1 MLRRI
6 IDFSLDNRWIVLSVT
21 AAVIAFGLYT
31 MWNIPIE
38 AFPDLT
44 NTQVDVTV
52 KAPGMSPTEIE
63 QLVTFPLETVLMGI
77 PHMRTV
83 RSISK
88 LDLSMIT
95 VVFDDSIDIF
105 LARQLVNE
113 RIGEAQG
120 RIPAGLQPV
129 MGPLASVFGEAFQ
142 FTLQSST
149 RALMDLK
156 TLLDWRLRFDLRAV
170 QGVSEINSWGG
181 ETKEYVIEVE
191 PAALRRYNLTLH
203 DVLTR
208 VTENNENFG
217 GGFIEHAEQQYT
229 ILGLGRASS
238 EQDLANI
245 VVLSQNGVPV
255 LLGDLAKV
263 TVAPMP
269 RQGAVMHDAKGEAVA
284 GMVILL
290 KGADARRVIQ
300 SVKATIGSLRLPPG
314 VTLVPFYDQ
323 SQVIDGTLHTVK
335 HNLLE
340 AGILVI
346 AVLLLFLGDLRAA
359 LIVALVIPLS
369 MLVGFIGM
377 SLFGVSANLMSLGAI
392 DFGMIVDGS
401 VVMVEYFV
409 RRLAAPGLGD
419 SRQRIREAAYE
430 VARPILFAVI
440 IIIAVY
446 IPIFTLQGMESRMF
460 RPMAITVCSA
470 LVGSLLFALTL
481 VPVLSSLILKVP
493 SSAETRGG
501 ESESAWFIG
510 LRDRYRRSLDWVIAH
525 RVRVIVA
532 AGVLLVV
539 ALGSVHFIGTEFMP
553 RLDEGSILVTSRRL
567 PGISLTESISIG
579 KQIER
584 VIMSFPEIR
593 GVVTKLGRPDLATEA
608 MGIYESD
615 SYLTLNPQNTWKC
628 CHSKDELIGR
638 LSVALSA
645 IPGVAYEFTQ
655 PMEMRMDE
663 ALTGIRGDVA
673 IKIFGDDINTLHNL
687 AGQVLSAI
695 STVPGAFNPQ
705 MEQTSGVPQV
715 QIEINRHE
723 LARYGLNV
731 SDVRE
736 TIETLVGGT
745 QVSEMI
751 IGQQRFAIAMR
762 LPESRRNDLDMLGN
776 LLLHAPRGELVRLNQ
791 VADLNVVNSPEMI
804 TRENARRRI
813 VVQTDVRGIDLG
825 SFVAA
830 ARARVAAAVNLP
842 FGYSIVWGGQFE
854 NAQRA
859 DRRLEVVLPVSIFL
873 IFALLFATF
882 VNLGQTLLIL
892 LIVPFALV
900 GGIAALWLR
909 GINLNLSASIG
920 FIALF
925 GVAVLN
931 GVVMVS
937 HINFLRKQGLAIDRA
952 VRIGASDRLRPVM
965 MTALVASLGF
975 IPMAI
980 ATSIGAEVQRPLA
993 TVVIGGLITATI
1005 LTLYL
1010 LPLFYPWFSPPDS
1023 TVGQQPQR
1031 KQISNI

>member
-1 MLRRI
+1 LLRRI
-6 IDFSLDNRWIVLSVT
+6 IDFSLDNQWVVLSVT
-21 AAVIAFGLYT
+21 VAVIAFGLYT

-52 KAPGMSPTEIE
+52 EASGMSPTEVE
-63 QLVTFPLETVLMGI
+63 QLVTFPLETALMGI
-77 PHMRTV
+77 PHMQTV

-88 LDLSMIT
+88 LGLSMLT
-95 VVFDDSIDIF
+95 VVFDDTIDIF

-120 RIPAGLQPV
+120 RIPAGLQPA

-149 RALMDLK
+149 RTLMDLK

-170 QGVSEINSWGG
+170 QGVSEVNSWGG
-181 ETKEYVIEVE
+181 ETKQYVIEVD
-191 PAALRRYNLTLH
+191 PNALLRYNLTLH
-203 DVLTR
+203 DVFTR

-238 EQDLANI
+238 ERDLANI
-245 VVLSQNGVPV
+245 VVLSQSGVPV
-255 LLGDLAKV
+255 LLGDLAKIRV
-263 TVAPMP
+263 DPMP

-300 SVKATIGSLRLPPG
+300 SVKGKIASLRLPPG
-314 VTLVPFYDQ
+314 VSLAPFYDQ

-335 HNLLE
+335 HNLIE

-359 LIVALVIPLS
+359 FIVALVIPLS

-409 RRLAAPGLGD
+409 RRLAEPGLGD

-446 IPIFTLQGMESRMF
+446 IPILTLQGMESRMF

-481 VPVLSSLILKVP
+481 VPALSSLILKVP
-493 SSAETRGG
+493 PNAETGG
-501 ESESAWFIG
+501 GKSESAWFIG
-510 LRDRYRRSLDWVIAH
+510 LQDRYRRSLDWVIGH
-525 RVRVIVA
+525 RVKVIAA
-532 AGVLLVV
+532 AGVLLAV
-539 ALGSVHFIGTEFMP
+539 ALGSLHFIGTEFMP
-553 RLDEGSILVTSRRL
+553 RLDEGSIVVTSRRL
-567 PGISLTESISIG
+567 PGISLTESMSLG

-584 VIMSFPEIR
+584 VIMSFPEIK

-615 SYLTLNPQNTWKC
+615 SYLTLSPQSTWKC
-628 CHSKDELIGR
+628 CRSKEELIGR
-638 LSVALSA
+638 LSVALSR

-673 IKIFGDDINTLHNL
+673 IKIFGDDINSLQDL
-687 AGQVLSAI
+687 ARQVLSVI

-705 MEQTSGVPQV
+705 MEQTSGVPEV
-715 QIEINRHE
+715 QIEINRDE

-736 TIETLVGGT
+736 MIETLVGGT

-751 IGQQRFAIAMR
+751 IGQQRFAIALR
-762 LPESRRNDLDMLGN
+762 LPEAQRNDLDKLGN
-776 LLLHAPRGELVRLNQ
+776 LLLHAAGGELVRLNQ
-791 VADLNVVNSPEMI
+791 IADLNVVNGPEMI
-804 TRENARRRI
+804 TREDARRRI
-813 VVQTDVRGIDLG
+813 VVQTDVRGTDLG

-830 ARARVAAAVNLP
+830 AQARVSTAVNLP
-842 FGYSIVWGGQFE
+842 FGYSMVWGGQFE
-854 NAQRA
+854 NQQRA
-859 DRRLEVVLPVSIFL
+859 DRRLALVLPVSLAL
-873 IFALLFATF
+873 IFALLFASF
-882 VNLGQTLLIL
+882 ENLGQTFLIL

-900 GGIAALWLR
+900 GGIGALWLR

-937 HINFLRKQGLAIDRA
+937 HINLLRSQGLAMDRA
-952 VRIGASDRLRPVM
+952 VRVGASDRLRPVM

-975 IPMAI
+975 IPMAM
-980 ATSIGAEVQRPLA
+980 ATSTGAEVQRPLA
-993 TVVIGGLITATI
+993 TVVIGGLITATV

-1023 TVGQQPQR
+1023 AAGQQR
-1031 KQISNI
+1031 HESRG

>member
-1 MLRRI
+1 MLRRVV
-6 IDFSLDNRWIVLSVT
+6 DFSLDNRWIVLSLAV
-21 AAVIAFGLYT
+21 AVIAFGLYT

-52 KAPGMSPTEIE
+52 EAPGMSPTEVE
-63 QLVTFPLETVLMGI
+63 QLVTFPLETALMGI
-77 PHMRTV
+77 PHMQTV

-88 LDLSMIT
+88 LGLSMIT
-95 VVFDDSIDIF
+95 VVFDDYIDIF

-149 RALMDLK
+149 RTLMELK

-170 QGVSEINSWGG
+170 QGVSEVNSWGG
-181 ETKEYVIEVE
+181 ETKQYIIEID
-191 PAALRRYNLTLH
+191 PNALLRYNLTLH
-203 DVLTR
+203 DVFTR

-238 EQDLANI
+238 EHDLANI

-255 LLGDLAKV
+255 LLGDLAKIK
-263 TVAPMP
+263 VAPMP

-300 SVKATIGSLRLPPG
+300 SVKAKIGSLRLPPG
-314 VTLVPFYDQ
+314 VTLTSFYDQ
-323 SQVIDGTLHTVK
+323 SQVIDGTLHTVE
-335 HNLLE
+335 HNLIE

-359 LIVALVIPLS
+359 FIVALVIPLS

-409 RRLAAPGLGD
+409 RRLADPGQGD
-419 SRQRIREAAYE
+419 SKKRIREAAYE

-481 VPVLSSLILKVP
+481 VPALSSLILKVR
-493 SSAETRGG
+493 SSTENRGG

-510 LRDRYRRSLDWVIAH
+510 LRVRYRHSLDWVIAH
-525 RVRVIVA
+525 RVTVIAA
-532 AGVLLVV
+532 AGVLLAV
-539 ALGSVHFIGTEFMP
+539 ALGSLHYIGTEFMP
-553 RLDEGSILVTSRRL
+553 RLDEGSIVVTSRRL
-567 PGISLTESISIG
+567 PGISLTESISLG

-615 SYLTLNPQNTWKC
+615 SYLTLNPQGTWKC
-628 CHSKDELIGR
+628 CQSKEELIGK
-638 LSVALSA
+638 LSTALSA

-673 IKIFGDDINTLHNL
+673 IKIFGDDINTLQDL
-687 AGQVLSAI
+687 ARQVLSVI

-705 MEQTSGVPQV
+705 MEQTSGVPEL
-715 QIEINRHE
+715 QIEINRDE
-723 LARYGLNV
+723 MARYGLNV
-731 SDVRE
+731 SDVQE
-736 TIETLVGGT
+736 MIETLVGGT

-751 IGQQRFAIAMR
+751 IGQQRFAIALR
-762 LPESRRNDLDMLGN
+762 LPETQRNDLDKLGN
-776 LLLHAPRGELVRLNQ
+776 LLLHASGGELVRLNQ
-791 VADLNVVNSPEMI
+791 IADLNVVSSPEMI
-804 TRENARRRI
+804 TREDARRRI
-813 VVQTDVRGIDLG
+813 VVQTDVRGTDLG

-830 ARARVAAAVNLP
+830 AQAKVAAAVNLP
-842 FGYSIVWGGQFE
+842 FGYSMVWGGQFE
-854 NAQRA
+854 NQQRA
-859 DRRLEVVLPVSIFL
+859 DRRLALVLPVSIAL
-873 IFALLFATF
+873 IFGLLFASF
-882 VNLGQTLLIL
+882 ENLGQTFLIL

-900 GGIAALWLR
+900 GGIGALWLR

-937 HINFLRKQGLAIDRA
+937 HINLLRSQGLAVDRA

-975 IPMAI
+975 IPMAM
-980 ATSIGAEVQRPLA
+980 ATSTGAEVQRPLA

-1010 LPLFYPWFSPPDS
+1010 LPLFYPWFSPPDPPELR
-1023 TVGQQPQR
+1023 QQSQMA
-1031 KQISNI
+1031 NV

>member
-6 IDFSLDNRWIVLSVT
+6 VDFSLDNRWIVLSVT
-21 AAVIAFGLYT
+21 VAVIAFGLYT

-52 KAPGMSPTEIE
+52 EAPGMSPTEVE
-63 QLVTFPLETVLMGI
+63 QLVTFPLETALMGL
-77 PHMRTV
+77 PHMQTV
-83 RSISK
+83 RSVSK
-88 LDLSMIT
+88 LGLSMIT
-95 VVFDDSIDIF
+95 VVFDDNIDIF

-120 RIPAGLQPV
+120 RIPPGFQPV

-149 RALMDLK
+149 RTLMDLK

-170 QGVSEINSWGG
+170 QGVSEVNSWGG
-181 ETKEYVIEVE
+181 ETRQYVIEVD
-191 PAALRRYNLTLH
+191 PDALLRYNLTLH
-203 DVLTR
+203 DVFTR

-238 EQDLANI
+238 EHDLANI
-245 VVLSQNGVPV
+245 VLLSQNGVPV
-255 LLGDLAKV
+255 LLGNLAKIR
-263 TVAPMP
+263 VAPMP

-300 SVKATIGSLRLPPG
+300 SVKGKIASFRLPPG
-314 VTLVPFYDQ
+314 VSLAPFYDQ

-335 HNLLE
+335 HNLIE
-340 AGILVI
+340 AGVLVM
-346 AVLLLFLGDLRAA
+346 AVLLLFLGDFRAA

-409 RRLAAPGLGD
+409 RRLAEPGLGD
-419 SRQRIREAAYE
+419 NRQRIREAAYE

-446 IPIFTLQGMESRMF
+446 IPILTLQGMESRMF

-481 VPVLSSLILKVP
+481 VPALSSLILKVSP
-493 SSAETRGG
+493 KAESGGG
-501 ESESAWFIG
+501 ESESTWFIG
-510 LRDRYRRSLDWVIAH
+510 LRDRYSRSLDWVIGH
-525 RVRVIVA
+525 RGKVITA
-532 AGVLLVV
+532 AGVVLAV
-539 ALGSVHFIGTEFMP
+539 ALGSLHFIGTEFMP
-553 RLDEGSILVTSRRL
+553 RLDEGSIVVTSRRL
-567 PGISLTESISIG
+567 PGISLTESISLG
-579 KQIER
+579 RQIEH
-584 VIMSFPEIR
+584 VIMSFPEIK

-615 SYLTLNPQNTWKC
+615 SYLTLNPQSTWKC

-638 LSVALSA
+638 LSAALSG

-673 IKIFGDDINTLHNL
+673 IKIFGDDINSLQDL
-687 AGQVLSAI
+687 ARQVLSVV

-705 MEQTSGVPQV
+705 MEQTSGVPEV
-715 QIEINRHE
+715 QIEINRDE

-736 TIETLVGGT
+736 MIETLVGGT

-751 IGQQRFAIAMR
+751 IGEQRFAIAMR
-762 LPESRRNDLDMLGN
+762 LPETERNDLDKLGN
-776 LLLHAPRGELVRLNQ
+776 LLLHAAGGELVRLNQ
-791 VADLNVVNSPEMI
+791 IADLNVVNSPEMI
-804 TRENARRRI
+804 TREDARRRI
-813 VVQTDVRGIDLG
+813 VVQTDVRGTDLG

-830 ARARVAAAVNLP
+830 AQARVTAAVNLP
-842 FGYSIVWGGQFE
+842 FGYSMVWGGQFE
-854 NAQRA
+854 NQQRA
-859 DRRLEVVLPVSIFL
+859 DRRLALVLPVSLAL
-873 IFALLFATF
+873 IFALLFASF
-882 VNLGQTLLIL
+882 ENLGQTFLIL

-900 GGIAALWLR
+900 GGIGALWLR

-937 HINFLRKQGLAIDRA
+937 HINLLRSQGLAIDQA
-952 VRIGASDRLRPVM
+952 VRAGASDRLRPVM

-975 IPMAI
+975 IPMAT
-980 ATSIGAEVQRPLA
+980 ATSTGAEVQRPLA
-993 TVVIGGLITATI
+993 TVVIGGLITATV

-1023 TVGQQPQR
+1023 PAGQLRHQP
-1031 KQISNI
+1031 IANS

>member
-6 IDFSLDNRWIVLSVT
+6 VDFSLDNRWIVHSVT
-21 AAVIAFGLYT
+21 AALIAFGLYT

-52 KAPGMSPTEIE
+52 EAPGMSPTEVE
-63 QLVTFPLETVLMGI
+63 QLVTFPLETAVMGL
-77 PHMRTV
+77 PHMQTV

-88 LDLSMIT
+88 LGLSMIT

-129 MGPLASVFGEAFQ
+129 MGPLSSVFGEAFQ
-142 FTLQSST
+142 FILRSSS
-149 RALMDLK
+149 ASLMDLK
-156 TLLDWRLRFDLRAV
+156 TMLDWRLRFDLRAV
-170 QGVSEINSWGG
+170 QGVSEVNSWGG
-181 ETKEYVIEVE
+181 ETKQYVIEVD

-203 DVLTR
+203 DVLSR
-208 VTENNENFG
+208 VTENNANFG
-217 GGFIEHAEQQYT
+217 GGFVEHAEQQYT

-238 EQDLANI
+238 EHDLANI
-245 VVLSQNGVPV
+245 VVLAQSGVPV
-255 LLGDLAKV
+255 LLGDVARV
-263 TVAPMP
+263 AVAPMP

-290 KGADARRVIQ
+290 KGSDARRVIE
-300 SVKATIGSLRLPPG
+300 SVKTRIASLRLAPG
-314 VTLVPFYDQ
+314 VTLAPFYDQ

-335 HNLLE
+335 HNLIE

-359 LIVALVIPLS
+359 FIVALVIPLS

-377 SLFGVSANLMSLGAI
+377 SIFGVSANLMSLGAI

-409 RRLAAPGLGD
+409 RRLAEPGQGD
-419 SRQRIREAAYE
+419 SRQRVREAAYE

-470 LVGSLLFALTL
+470 LVGSLLFALLL
-481 VPVLSSLILKVP
+481 VPALASLILKVP
-493 SSAETRGG
+493 TNLEKRG
-501 ESESAWFIG
+501 EPESAWFIR
-510 LRDRYRRSLDWVIAH
+510 LRNRYGRSLDWVIAH
-525 RVRVIVA
+525 RVRVIAA

-539 ALGSVHFIGTEFMP
+539 ALGSLHFIGTEFMP
-553 RLDEGSILVTSRRL
+553 RLDEGSIVVTSRRL
-567 PGISLTESISIG
+567 PGISLTESISLG

-584 VIMSFPEIR
+584 VVMSFPEIK

-615 SYLTLNPQNTWKC
+615 SYLMLNPQSTWKC
-628 CHSKDELIGR
+628 CSSKDQLIGK
-638 LSVALSA
+638 LSAALSA

-673 IKIFGDDINTLHNL
+673 IKIFGDDINTLHDF
-687 AGQVLSAI
+687 ARQVLSVI

-705 MEQTSGVPQV
+705 MEQTSGVPQL
-715 QIEINRHE
+715 QIQINRDE

-736 TIETLVGGT
+736 MIETLVGGT
-745 QVSEMI
+745 QVSELI
-751 IGQQRFAIAMR
+751 LGQQRFAIALR
-762 LPESRRNDLDMLGN
+762 LPDARRNDLDRLGN
-776 LLLHAPRGELVRLNQ
+776 LVLPAPRGELVRLNQ
-791 VADLNVVNSPEMI
+791 IAELNVVDSPEMV
-804 TRENARRRI
+804 TREDARRRI
-813 VVQTDVRGIDLG
+813 VVQTDVRGTDLG

-830 ARARVAAAVNLP
+830 AQAKVEAAVNLP
-842 FGYSIVWGGQFE
+842 VGYSIAWGGQFE
-854 NAQRA
+854 NQQRA
-859 DRRLEVVLPVSIFL
+859 DRRLAFVLPVSILL

-882 VNLGQTLLIL
+882 ENLGQTFLIL

-900 GGIAALWLR
+900 GGIGALWLR

-937 HINFLRKQGLAIDRA
+937 HINLLRRNGLAIDRA
-952 VRIGASDRLRPVM
+952 VREGAADRLRPVM

-975 IPMAI
+975 IPMAM
-980 ATSIGAEVQRPLA
+980 ATSTGAEVQRPLA

-1010 LPLFYPWFSPPDS
+1010 LPLFYPWFSPPDPTAS
-1023 TVGQQPQR
+1023 PSSA
-1031 KQISNI
+1031 KQMSNV

>member
-6 IDFSLDNRWIVLSVT
+6 VDFSLDNRWIVLSVT
-21 AAVIAFGLYT
+21 AALIAFGLYT

-52 KAPGMSPTEIE
+52 TAPGMSPTEVE
-63 QLVTFPLETVLMGI
+63 QLVTFPLETALMGI
-77 PHMRTV
+77 PHMQTV

-88 LDLSMIT
+88 LGLSMIT

-105 LARQLVNE
+105 LARQFVNE

-120 RIPAGLQPV
+120 RLPSGLQPV

-142 FTLQSST
+142 FTLRSST
-149 RALMDLK
+149 HSLMDLK
-156 TLLDWRLRFDLRAV
+156 TLLDWRLRFDLRSV
-170 QGVSEINSWGG
+170 QGVSEVNSWGG
-181 ETKEYVIEVE
+181 ETKEYVIEVD
-191 PAALRRYNLTLH
+191 PTALRRYNLNLH
-203 DVLTR
+203 DVITR

-229 ILGLGRASS
+229 LLGLGRASS

-245 VVLSQNGVPV
+245 VVLSQDGVPV
-255 LLGDLAKV
+255 LLRDLAKI

-269 RQGAVMHDAKGEAVA
+269 RQGAVMHDANGEAVA

-300 SVKATIGSLRLPPG
+300 SVKATIASLRLPPG

-335 HNLLE
+335 HNLIE

-359 LIVALVIPLS
+359 FIVALVIPLS

-401 VVMVEYFV
+401 VVMVEYFM
-409 RRLAAPGLGD
+409 RRLAEPSIGD
-419 SRQRIREAAYE
+419 ARQRIREAAYE
-430 VARPILFAVI
+430 VARPILYAVI

-481 VPVLSSLILKVP
+481 VPALSSLILKVP
-493 SSAETRGG
+493 VSAESRGG
-501 ESESAWFIG
+501 ESESAWFLR
-510 LRDRYRRSLDWVIAH
+510 LRDHYSSSLDWVIAR
-525 RVRVIVA
+525 RVEVIA
-532 AGVLLVV
+532 TAGVLLAI
-539 ALGSVHFIGTEFMP
+539 ALGSLHFIGTEFMP
-553 RLDEGSILVTSRRL
+553 RLDEGSIVVTSRRL
-567 PGISLTESISIG
+567 PGISLTESIILG

-593 GVVTKLGRPDLATEA
+593 GVVTKLGRPDVATEA

-628 CHSKDELIGR
+628 CHGKGELIGR
-638 LSVALSA
+638 LSAALSA
-645 IPGVAYEFTQ
+645 IPGVGYEFTQ

-673 IKIFGDDINTLHNL
+673 IKIFGDDIDTLQQL
-687 AGQVLSAI
+687 ARQVLSVI
-695 STVPGAFNPQ
+695 SAVPGAFNPQ

-715 QIEINRHE
+715 QIEINRDE

-736 TIETLVGGT
+736 MIGTLVGGT

-751 IGQQRFAIAMR
+751 IGQQRFAIALR
-762 LPESRRNDLDMLGN
+762 LPESRRNDLDRLGN
-776 LLLHAPRGELVRLNQ
+776 LVLHAPHGELVRLNQ
-791 VADLNVVNSPEMI
+791 IADFNVVNSAEMI
-804 TRENARRRI
+804 TREDARRRI
-813 VVQTDVRGIDLG
+813 VVQTDVRGTDLG

-830 ARARVAAAVNLP
+830 AQARVAAAVNLP
-842 FGYSIVWGGQFE
+842 YGYSIVWGGQFE
-854 NAQRA
+854 NQQRA
-859 DRRLEVVLPVSIFL
+859 DRRLAIVLPVSILL
-873 IFALLFATF
+873 IAALLFATF
-882 VNLGQTLLIL
+882 ENVGQTLLIL

-900 GGIAALWLR
+900 GGIGALWLR

-937 HINFLRKQGLAIDRA
+937 HINLLRSQGFAIDRA

-975 IPMAI
+975 IPMAM
-980 ATSIGAEVQRPLA
+980 ATSTGAEVQRPLA

-1010 LPLFYPWFSPPDS
+1010 LPLFYPWFSPADS
-1023 TVGQQPQR
+1023 TAGHEQ
-1031 KQISNI
+1031 

>member
-21 AAVIAFGLYT
+21 VAIIAFGLYT

-77 PHMRTV
+77 PHMRIV

-203 DVLTR
+203 DVLSR
-208 VTENNENFG
+208 VIENNENFG

-238 EQDLANI
+238 QQDLANI
-245 VVLSQNGVPV
+245 VVLAQNGVPV

-290 KGADARRVIQ
+290 KGAAARRVIQ
-300 SVKATIGSLRLPPG
+300 SVKATIASLRLPPG

-377 SLFGVSANLMSLGAI
+377 SLFGVSANLMSLGAL

-409 RRLAAPGLGD
+409 RRLAEPGAGD
-419 SRQRIREAAYE
+419 SKQRIREAAYE

-470 LVGSLLFALTL
+470 LVGSLLFALLL
-481 VPVLSSLILKVP
+481 VPALSSLILKVP
-493 SSAETRGG
+493 SNAETHSG
-501 ESESAWFIG
+501 ESESAWFLE
-510 LRDRYRRSLDWVIAH
+510 LRDRYRRSLDWVIDH
-525 RVRVIVA
+525 RPRVIAA
-532 AGVLLVV
+532 AGVLLAV
-539 ALGSVHFIGTEFMP
+539 ALGSLLFIGTEFMP

-567 PGISLTESISIG
+567 PGISLTESISLG

-584 VIMSFPEIR
+584 VVMSFPEIK

-615 SYLTLNPQNTWKC
+615 SYLTLNPQKTWKC
-628 CHSKDELIGR
+628 CHSTDELTGR
-638 LSVALSA
+638 LAAALSA

-723 LARYGLNV
+723 LARYALNV

-762 LPESRRNDLDMLGN
+762 LQGSRRNKPDMLGD
-776 LLLHAPRGELVRLNQ
+776 LVFHPPRKHPPTHRGTDRRARHRSWQFRRGGPSQSRSRSESSVRLF
-791 VADLNVVNSPEMI
+791 DC
-804 TRENARRRI
+804 
-813 VVQTDVRGIDLG
+813 LG
-825 SFVAA
+825 
-830 ARARVAAAVNLP
+830 R
-842 FGYSIVWGGQFE
+842 
-854 NAQRA
+854 
-859 DRRLEVVLPVSIFL
+859 
-873 IFALLFATF
+873 
-882 VNLGQTLLIL
+882 
-892 LIVPFALV
+892 
-900 GGIAALWLR
+900 
-909 GINLNLSASIG
+909 
-920 FIALF
+920 
-925 GVAVLN
+925 
-931 GVVMVS
+931 
-937 HINFLRKQGLAIDRA
+937 
-952 VRIGASDRLRPVM
+952 
-965 MTALVASLGF
+965 
-975 IPMAI
+975 
-980 ATSIGAEVQRPLA
+980 
-993 TVVIGGLITATI
+993 TI
-1005 LTLYL
+1005 
-1010 LPLFYPWFSPPDS
+1010 
-1023 TVGQQPQR
+1023 
-1031 KQISNI
+1031 

>member
-6 IDFSLDNRWIVLSVT
+6 VDFSVDNRWIVLSV
-21 AAVIAFGLYT
+21 AVGIIAFGLYT
-31 MWNIPIE
+31 MWNILIE

-44 NTQVDVTV
+44 NTQVNVTV
-52 KAPGMSPTEIE
+52 EAPGMSPTEVE
-63 QLVTFPLETVLMGI
+63 QLVTFPLETGLMGL
-77 PHMRTV
+77 PHMQTV

-88 LDLSMIT
+88 LGLSMIT
-95 VVFDDSIDIF
+95 VVFDDNIDIF
-105 LARQLVNE
+105 LARHLVNE
-113 RIGEAQG
+113 RLGEAQG

-149 RALMDLK
+149 QTLMDLK

-170 QGVSEINSWGG
+170 PGVSEVNSWGG
-181 ETKEYVIEVE
+181 ETKQYVIEVD
-191 PAALRRYNLTLH
+191 PTALRRYNLTLH
-203 DVLTR
+203 DLFTR

-238 EQDLANI
+238 EHDLANI

-255 LLGDLAKV
+255 LLGDLARI

-269 RQGAVMHDAKGEAVA
+269 RQGAVMHDARGEAVV

-300 SVKATIGSLRLPPG
+300 SVKARIGSLRLPSG

-335 HNLLE
+335 HNLIE

-359 LIVALVIPLS
+359 FVVALVIPLS
-369 MLVGFIGM
+369 MLAGFIGM

-409 RRLAAPGLGD
+409 RRLAESGLGD

-470 LVGSLLFALTL
+470 LIGSLLFALLL
-481 VPVLSSLILKVP
+481 VPALASLILKDP
-493 SSAETRGG
+493 SGAETRG
-501 ESESAWFIG
+501 SESAWFIA
-510 LRDRYRRSLDWVIAH
+510 LQDRYRGSLDWVIAH
-525 RVRVIVA
+525 RSRVIA
-532 AGVLLVV
+532 AAAVLLAV
-539 ALGSVHFIGTEFMP
+539 ALGSLHFIGTEFMP
-553 RLDEGSILVTSRRL
+553 RLDEGSIIVTSRRL
-567 PGISLTESISIG
+567 PGISLTESIRLG

-584 VIMSFPEIR
+584 VIMSFPEIG

-608 MGIYESD
+608 MGISESD
-615 SYLTLNPQNTWKC
+615 SYLTLNPQGTWKC
-628 CHSKDELIGR
+628 CDNKDELIGK
-638 LSVALSA
+638 LSAALSA

-673 IKIFGDDINTLHNL
+673 IKIFGDDINVLQNL
-687 AGQVLSAI
+687 ARRVLSVI
-695 STVPGAFNPQ
+695 SAVPGAFNPQ
-705 MEQTSGVPQV
+705 MEQTSGVPQL
-715 QIEINRHE
+715 QIEINRDE

-731 SDVRE
+731 SNVRE
-736 TIETLVGGT
+736 MIETLVGGT

-751 IGQQRFAIAMR
+751 IGQQRFAIALR
-762 LPESRRNDLDMLGN
+762 LPEARRNDLDRLGN
-776 LLLHAPRGELVRLNQ
+776 LVLDAPRGELVRLNQ
-791 VADLNVVNSPEMI
+791 IADLNVVDSPEMI
-804 TRENARRRI
+804 TREDARRRI
-813 VVQTDVRGIDLG
+813 VVQTDVRGTDLG

-830 ARARVAAAVNLP
+830 AQARVAAAVNFP

-859 DRRLEVVLPVSIFL
+859 DRRLAIVLPVSIAL

-882 VNLGQTLLIL
+882 ESLGQTFLIL

-937 HINFLRKQGLAIDRA
+937 HINLLRSQGLAIDRA

-975 IPMAI
+975 IPMAM
-980 ATSIGAEVQRPLA
+980 ATSTGAAVQRPLA
-993 TVVIGGLITATI
+993 TVVFGALITATI
-1005 LTLYL
+1005 LPLCL
-1010 LPLFYPWFSPPDS
+1010 LPLFYPLFSPADS
-1023 TVGQQPQR
+1023 TRWARAIGGQSALGAR
-1031 KQISNI
+1031 

>member
-6 IDFSLDNRWIVLSVT
+6 VDFSLDNRLIVLSVT
-21 AAVIAFGLYT
+21 AALIAFGFYT

-44 NTQVDVTV
+44 NTQVTVTV
-52 KAPGMSPTEIE
+52 EAPGMSPTEVE
-63 QLVTFPLETVLMGI
+63 QLVTFPLETALMGI
-77 PHMRTV
+77 PHMQTV

-88 LDLSMIT
+88 LGLSMIT
-95 VVFDDSIDIF
+95 VVFDDNIDIF
-105 LARQLVNE
+105 LARQFVNE

-142 FTLQSST
+142 FTLQSSKAT
-149 RALMDLK
+149 LMDLK

-170 QGVSEINSWGG
+170 QGVSEVNSWGG
-181 ETKEYVIEVE
+181 ETKQYVIEVD

-203 DVLTR
+203 DVLSR
-208 VTENNENFG
+208 VTENNANFG
-217 GGFIEHAEQQYT
+217 GGFVEHAEQQYT

-245 VVLSQNGVPV
+245 VVLAQSGVPV
-255 LLGDLAKV
+255 LLGDVAKV
-263 TVAPMP
+263 AVAPMP

-300 SVKATIGSLRLPPG
+300 SVKAKVATLRLPPE
-314 VTLVPFYDQ
+314 VTLAPFYDQ

-335 HNLLE
+335 HNLIE

-359 LIVALVIPLS
+359 FIVALVIPLS

-377 SLFGVSANLMSLGAI
+377 SIFGVSANLMSLGAI

-409 RRLAAPGLGD
+409 RRLAEPGQGD

-470 LVGSLLFALTL
+470 LVGSLLFALLL
-481 VPVLSSLILKVP
+481 VPALASLILRAP
-493 SSAETRGG
+493 TNSENRG
-501 ESESAWFIG
+501 EPESAWFIR
-510 LRDRYRRSLDWVIAH
+510 LRNRYGRSLDWVIAH
-525 RVRVIVA
+525 RVRVIEA

-539 ALGSVHFIGTEFMP
+539 ALGSLHFIGTEFMP
-553 RLDEGSILVTSRRL
+553 RLDEGSIVVTSRRL
-567 PGISLTESISIG
+567 PGISLTESISLG

-584 VIMSFPEIR
+584 VVMSFPEIK

-615 SYLTLNPQNTWKC
+615 SYLTLNPQSTWKC
-628 CHSKDELIGR
+628 CSSKDQLIGK
-638 LSVALSA
+638 LSAALSA

-673 IKIFGDDINTLHNL
+673 IKIFGDDINALHDL
-687 AGQVLSAI
+687 ARQVLSVI
-695 STVPGAFNPQ
+695 STVPGSFNPQ
-705 MEQTSGVPQV
+705 MEQTSGVPQL
-715 QIEINRHE
+715 QIQINRDE

-736 TIETLVGGT
+736 MIETLVGGT
-745 QVSEMI
+745 QVSELI
-751 IGQQRFAIAMR
+751 LGQQRFAIALR
-762 LPESRRNDLDMLGN
+762 LPDARRNDLDRLGN
-776 LLLHAPRGELVRLNQ
+776 LVLHAPRGELVRLNQ
-791 VADLNVVNSPEMI
+791 IAELNVVDSPEMI
-804 TRENARRRI
+804 TREDARRRI
-813 VVQTDVRGIDLG
+813 VVQTDVRGTDLG

-830 ARARVAAAVNLP
+830 AQAKVAAAVNLP
-842 FGYSIVWGGQFE
+842 AGYSIAWGGQFE
-854 NAQRA
+854 NQQRA
-859 DRRLEVVLPVSIFL
+859 DRRLAFVLPVSILL

-882 VNLGQTLLIL
+882 ENVGQTFLIL

-900 GGIAALWLR
+900 GGIGALWLR

-937 HINFLRKQGLAIDRA
+937 HINLLRRNGLAIDRA
-952 VRIGASDRLRPVM
+952 VREGAADRLRPVM

-975 IPMAI
+975 IPMAM
-980 ATSIGAEVQRPLA
+980 ATSTGAEVQRPLA
-993 TVVIGGLITATI
+993 TVVIGGLITATV

-1010 LPLFYPWFSPPDS
+1010 LPLFYPWFSPRD
-1023 TVGQQPQR
+1023 QP
-1031 KQISNI
+1031 SV

>member
-6 IDFSLDNRWIVLSVT
+6 VDFSLDNRWIVLS
-21 AAVIAFGLYT
+21 AAVGIIALGLYT

-44 NTQVDVTV
+44 NTQVVITV
-52 KAPGMSPTEIE
+52 EAPGMSPTEVE
-63 QLVTFPLETVLMGI
+63 QLVTFPLETTVMGI
-77 PHMRTV
+77 PHMQTV

-88 LDLSMIT
+88 LGLSMIT

-142 FTLQSST
+142 FTLQSSKQT
-149 RALMDLK
+149 LMDLK

-170 QGVSEINSWGG
+170 QGVSEVNSWGG
-181 ETKEYVIEVE
+181 ETKQYVIEVD
-191 PAALRRYNLTLH
+191 PAALRRYNLTIH

-208 VTENNENFG
+208 VAENNENFG

-238 EQDLANI
+238 ERDLANI

-255 LLGDLAKV
+255 LLGDVAKV
-263 TVAPMP
+263 AIAPMP

-290 KGADARRVIQ
+290 KGADARRVIA
-300 SVKATIGSLRLPPG
+300 SVKSKIASLRLPPG
-314 VTLVPFYDQ
+314 VTLAPFYDQ

-335 HNLLE
+335 HNLIE

-359 LIVALVIPLS
+359 FIVALVIPLS

-377 SLFGVSANLMSLGAI
+377 SIFGVSANLMSLGAI

-409 RRLAAPGLGD
+409 RRLAEPGAGD
-419 SRQRIREAAYE
+419 NRLRIREAAYE

-470 LVGSLLFALTL
+470 LVGSLLCALTL
-481 VPVLSSLILKVP
+481 VPALASLILKVP
-493 SSAETRGG
+493 KHAENRG

-510 LRDRYRRSLDWVIAH
+510 LRDRYRHSLDLVIAN
-525 RVRVIVA
+525 RARVIASAV
-532 AGVLLVV
+532 VLLVV
-539 ALGSVHFIGTEFMP
+539 AIGSLHFIGTEFMP
-553 RLDEGSILVTSRRL
+553 RLDEGSIVVTSRRL
-567 PGISLTESISIG
+567 PGISLTESISLG

-584 VIMSFPEIR
+584 VIMSFPEIK

-615 SYLTLNPQNTWKC
+615 SYLTLNPQSTWKC
-628 CHSKDELIGR
+628 CRSKDELTGK
-638 LSVALSA
+638 LSRALSA

-673 IKIFGDDINTLHNL
+673 IKIFGDDINVLQDVARN
-687 AGQVLSAI
+687 VLSVIA
-695 STVPGAFNPQ
+695 TVPGAFNPQ

-715 QIEINRHE
+715 QIEINRDE

-736 TIETLVGGT
+736 MIATLVGGT

-762 LPESRRNDLDMLGN
+762 LPDARRNDLDRLGN
-776 LLLHAPRGELVRLNQ
+776 LVLHAPRGELVRLNQ
-791 VADLNVVNSPEMI
+791 IAELNVVNSPELI
-804 TRENARRRI
+804 TREDARRRI
-813 VVQTDVRGIDLG
+813 VVQTDVRGTDLG

-830 ARARVAAAVNLP
+830 AQAKVASAVNLP
-842 FGYSIVWGGQFE
+842 VGYSIAWGGQFE
-854 NAQRA
+854 NQQRA
-859 DRRLEVVLPVSIFL
+859 DRRLAFVLPVSIIL

-882 VNLGQTLLIL
+882 ENIGQTFLIL

-900 GGIAALWLR
+900 GGIGALWLR

-937 HINFLRKQGLAIDRA
+937 HINLLRRKGLPIDRA
-952 VRIGASDRLRPVM
+952 VRDGAADRLRPVM

-975 IPMAI
+975 IPMAM
-980 ATSIGAEVQRPLA
+980 ATSTGAEVQRPLA
-993 TVVIGGLITATI
+993 TVVIGGLVTATI

-1010 LPLFYPWFSPPDS
+1010 LPLFYPWFSPADDS
-1023 TVGQQPQR
+1023 TAA
-1031 KQISNI
+1031 

>member
-6 IDFSLDNRWIVLSVT
+6 VDFSLDNRWIVLSVT
-21 AAVIAFGLYT
+21 VAIVAFGLYT

-52 KAPGMSPTEIE
+52 EAPGMSPTEVE
-63 QLVTFPLETVLMGI
+63 QLVTFPLETALMGI
-77 PHMRTV
+77 PHMQTV

-88 LDLSMIT
+88 LGLSMIT
-95 VVFDDSIDIF
+95 VVFDDNIDIF
-105 LARQLVNE
+105 LARQFVNE

-120 RIPAGLQPV
+120 RIPVGLQAV

-170 QGVSEINSWGG
+170 QGVSEVNSWGG
-181 ETKEYVIEVE
+181 ETRQYVIEVD
-191 PAALRRYNLTLH
+191 PNALLRYNLTLH
-203 DVLTR
+203 DVFTR

-238 EQDLANI
+238 EHDLANI
-245 VVLSQNGVPV
+245 VLLAQNGVPV
-255 LLGDLAKV
+255 LLGDLAKIK
-263 TVAPMP
+263 VAPMP

-300 SVKATIGSLRLPPG
+300 SVKGKIGSLRLPPG

-335 HNLLE
+335 HNLIE

-359 LIVALVIPLS
+359 FIVALVIPLS

-409 RRLAAPGLGD
+409 RRLAEPGLGD

-446 IPIFTLQGMESRMF
+446 IPILTLQGMESRMF

-481 VPVLSSLILKVP
+481 VPALSSLILKVP
-493 SSAETRGG
+493 SNAAAGG
-501 ESESAWFIG
+501 RESESAWFIG
-510 LRDRYRRSLDWVIAH
+510 LRDRYRRSLDWVID
-525 RVRVIVA
+525 RRPRVIVA
-532 AGVLLVV
+532 AATLLVI
-539 ALGSVHFIGTEFMP
+539 ALGSLHFIGTEFMP
-553 RLDEGSILVTSRRL
+553 RLDEGSIVVTSRRL
-567 PGISLTESISIG
+567 PGISLTESISLG

-584 VIMSFPEIR
+584 VIMSFPEIK

-615 SYLTLNPQNTWKC
+615 SYLTLNPQSTWKC
-628 CHSKDELIGR
+628 CRSKDELISKLSAA
-638 LSVALSA
+638 LSV

-673 IKIFGDDINTLHNL
+673 IKIFGDDINTLQDL
-687 AGQVLSAI
+687 ARQVLSVI

-705 MEQTSGVPQV
+705 MEQTSGVPEL
-715 QIEINRHE
+715 QIEINRDE

-736 TIETLVGGT
+736 MIETLVGGT

-751 IGQQRFAIAMR
+751 IGQQRFAIALR
-762 LPESRRNDLDMLGN
+762 LPETQRNDLDKLGN
-776 LLLHAPRGELVRLNQ
+776 LLLHAAGGELVRLNQ
-791 VADLNVVNSPEMI
+791 VADLNVVNSPEVI
-804 TRENARRRI
+804 TREDARRRM
-813 VVQTDVRGIDLG
+813 VVQTDVRGTDLG

-830 ARARVAAAVNLP
+830 AQARVSAAVNFP
-842 FGYSIVWGGQFE
+842 FGYSIVWAGQFE
-854 NAQRA
+854 NQQRA
-859 DRRLEVVLPVSIFL
+859 DRRLAIVLPVSIAL

-882 VNLGQTLLIL
+882 ESLGQTFLIL

-900 GGIAALWLR
+900 GGIGALWLR

-937 HINFLRKQGLAIDRA
+937 HINLLRSQGLAVDRA
-952 VRIGASDRLRPVM
+952 VRGGASDRLRPVM

-975 IPMAI
+975 IPMAM
-980 ATSIGAEVQRPLA
+980 ATSTGAEVQRPLA

-1010 LPLFYPWFSPPDS
+1010 LPLLYPWFSPSDS
-1023 TVGQQPQR
+1023 AAGQ
-1031 KQISNI
+1031 

>member
-6 IDFSLDNRWIVLSVT
+6 VDFSLDNRWIVLSLT
-21 AAVIAFGLYT
+21 AGLIAMGLYT

-44 NTQVDVTV
+44 NTQVVVTV
-52 KAPGMSPTEIE
+52 ETAGMSPTEVE
-63 QLVTFPLETVLMGI
+63 QLVTFPLETAVMGL
-77 PHMRTV
+77 PHMQTV

-88 LDLSMIT
+88 LGLSMIT
-95 VVFDDSIDIF
+95 VVFDDQIDIF
-105 LARQLVNE
+105 LARQLVSE
-113 RIGEAQG
+113 RLGEAQG

-149 RALMDLK
+149 RSLMDLK
-156 TLLDWRLRFDLRAV
+156 TYLDWRLRFDLRAV
-170 QGVSEINSWGG
+170 QGVSEVNSWGG
-181 ETKEYVIEVE
+181 ETRQYVIEVD
-191 PAALRRYNLTLH
+191 PSALRRYNLTLH
-203 DVLTR
+203 DVLAR
-208 VTENNENFG
+208 ITENNENFG

-238 EQDLANI
+238 ESDLANI

-263 TVAPMP
+263 TIAPMP
-269 RQGAVMHDAKGEAVA
+269 RQGAVMHNARGEAVA

-290 KGADARRVIQ
+290 KGADARRVINTVKTKLA
-300 SVKATIGSLRLPPG
+300 SVHLPPG
-314 VTLVPFYDQ
+314 VALVPFYDQ

-335 HNLLE
+335 HNLIE

-359 LIVALVIPLS
+359 FIVALVIPLS

-409 RRLAAPGLGD
+409 RRMAEPGPADGT
-419 SRQRIREAAYE
+419 QRIRESAYE

-440 IIIAVY
+440 IIISVY

-470 LVGSLLFALTL
+470 LVGSLLFALLL
-481 VPVLSSLILKVP
+481 VPALASLILKPP
-493 SSAETRGG
+493 SNSETHHA
-501 ESESAWFIG
+501 ESESAWFIA
-510 LRDRYRRSLDWVIAH
+510 LQDRYRRSLDWVIAH
-525 RVRVIVA
+525 RARVITA
-532 AGVLLVV
+532 AALLLTIAV
-539 ALGSVHFIGTEFMP
+539 GSLHFIGTEFMP
-553 RLDEGSILVTSRRL
+553 RLDEGSIVVTSRRL
-567 PGISLTESISIG
+567 PGISLSESIALG

-584 VIMSFPEIR
+584 VIMSFPEIK

-615 SYLTLNPQNTWKC
+615 SYLTLNPQSTWQC
-628 CHSKDELIGR
+628 CHSKDQLISK
-638 LSVALSA
+638 LSLALSA

-673 IKIFGDDINTLHNL
+673 VKIFGDDINTMQDL
-687 AGQVLSAI
+687 ARRVLSVV

-705 MEQTSGVPQV
+705 MEQTSGVPQL
-715 QIEINRHE
+715 QIQINRDE

-736 TIETLVGGT
+736 MIGTLVGGT

-751 IGQQRFAIAMR
+751 IGQERFAIALR
-762 LPESRRNDLDMLGN
+762 LPESRRNDLDRLGS
-776 LLLHAPRGELVRLNQ
+776 LVLHAPRGELVRLNQ
-791 VADLNVVNSPEMI
+791 IAELNVVSSPEMI
-804 TRENARRRI
+804 TREDARRRI
-813 VVQTDVRGIDLG
+813 VVQTDVRGTDLG

-830 ARARVAAAVNLP
+830 AQAKVATAVNLP
-842 FGYSIVWGGQFE
+842 VGYSIVWGGQFE
-854 NAQRA
+854 NQQRA
-859 DRRLEVVLPVSIFL
+859 DRRLAIVLPVSILL

-882 VNLGQTLLIL
+882 ENIGQTFLIL

-909 GINLNLSASIG
+909 EINLNLSASVG

-937 HINFLRKQGLAIDRA
+937 HINLLRTQGLPLDQAIRT
-952 VRIGASDRLRPVM
+952 GAADRLRPVM

-975 IPMAI
+975 IPMAM
-980 ATSIGAEVQRPLA
+980 ATSTGAEVQRPLA

-1010 LPLFYPWFSPPDS
+1010 LPLLYPQLSPPDPTTPS
-1023 TVGQQPQR
+1023 TKTV
-1031 KQISNI
+1031 

>member
-1 MLRRI
+1 
-6 IDFSLDNRWIVLSVT
+6 
-21 AAVIAFGLYT
+21 
-31 MWNIPIE
+31 
-38 AFPDLT
+38 
-44 NTQVDVTV
+44 
-52 KAPGMSPTEIE
+52 
-63 QLVTFPLETVLMGI
+63 
-77 PHMRTV
+77 V

-88 LDLSMIT
+88 LGLSMIT

-129 MGPLASVFGEAFQ
+129 MGPLSSVFGEAFQ
-142 FTLQSST
+142 FILRSSSVS
-149 RALMDLK
+149 LMDLK

-170 QGVSEINSWGG
+170 QGVSEVNSWGG
-181 ETKEYVIEVE
+181 ETRQYVIEVD

-203 DVLTR
+203 DVLIR
-208 VTENNENFG
+208 VTENNANFG
-217 GGFIEHAEQQYT
+217 GGFVEHAEQQYT

-238 EQDLANI
+238 EHDLANI
-245 VVLSQNGVPV
+245 VVLAQSGVPV
-255 LLGDLAKV
+255 LLGDVARV
-263 TVAPMP
+263 AVAPMP

-290 KGADARRVIQ
+290 KGADARRVIE
-300 SVKATIGSLRLPPG
+300 SVKTRIASLRLPPG
-314 VTLVPFYDQ
+314 VTLAPFYDQ

-335 HNLLE
+335 HNLIE

-359 LIVALVIPLS
+359 FIVALVIPLS

-377 SLFGVSANLMSLGAI
+377 SIFGVSANLMSLGAI

-409 RRLAAPGLGD
+409 RRLAPPGQGD

-470 LVGSLLFALTL
+470 LVGSLLFALLL
-481 VPVLSSLILKVP
+481 VPALASLILKDP
-493 SSAETRGG
+493 TNSENRGEP
-501 ESESAWFIG
+501 ESGWFIR
-510 LRDRYRRSLDWVIAH
+510 LRNRYGRSLDWVIAH
-525 RVRVIVA
+525 QVRVIAA

-553 RLDEGSILVTSRRL
+553 RLDEGSIVVTSRRL
-567 PGISLTESISIG
+567 PGISLTESISLG

-584 VIMSFPEIR
+584 VVMSFPEIK

-615 SYLTLNPQNTWKC
+615 SYLTLNPQSTWKC
-628 CHSKDELIGR
+628 CSSKDQLIGK
-638 LSVALSA
+638 LSAALSA

-673 IKIFGDDINTLHNL
+673 IKIFGDDINTLHDF
-687 AGQVLSAI
+687 ARQVLSVI

-705 MEQTSGVPQV
+705 MEQTSGVPQL
-715 QIEINRHE
+715 QIQINRDE

-736 TIETLVGGT
+736 MIETLVGGT
-745 QVSEMI
+745 QVSELI
-751 IGQQRFAIAMR
+751 LGQQRFAIALR
-762 LPESRRNDLDMLGN
+762 LPDARRNDLDRLGN
-776 LLLHAPRGELVRLNQ
+776 LVLHAPRGELVRLNQ
-791 VADLNVVNSPEMI
+791 IAELNVVDSPEMV
-804 TRENARRRI
+804 TREDARRRI
-813 VVQTDVRGIDLG
+813 VVQTDVRGTDLG

-830 ARARVAAAVNLP
+830 AQAKVAAAVNLP
-842 FGYSIVWGGQFE
+842 VGYSIAWGGQFE
-854 NAQRA
+854 NQQRA
-859 DRRLEVVLPVSIFL
+859 DRRLAFVLPVSILL

-882 VNLGQTLLIL
+882 ENLGQTFLIL

-900 GGIAALWLR
+900 GGIGALWLR

-937 HINFLRKQGLAIDRA
+937 HINLLRRNGLAIDRA
-952 VRIGASDRLRPVM
+952 VREGAADRLRPVM

-975 IPMAI
+975 IPMAM
-980 ATSIGAEVQRPLA
+980 ATSTGAEVQRPLA

-1010 LPLFYPWFSPPDS
+1010 LPLFYPWFSPRDQL
-1023 TVGQQPQR
+1023 GQ
-1031 KQISNI
+1031 

>member
-6 IDFSLDNRWIVLSVT
+6 VDLSLDNRWIVLSIT
-21 AAVIAFGLYT
+21 AGLIALGVYT

-44 NTQVDVTV
+44 NTQVVVTV
-52 KAPGMSPTEIE
+52 VAPGMSPTEVE
-63 QLVTFPLETVLMGI
+63 QLVTFPLETAVMGL
-77 PHMRTV
+77 PHMQTV

-88 LDLSMIT
+88 LGLSMIT
-95 VVFDDSIDIF
+95 VVFDDNIDIF

-113 RIGEAQG
+113 RLGEAQG

-142 FTLQSST
+142 FTLQSTT
-149 RALMDLK
+149 RSLMDLK

-181 ETKEYVIEVE
+181 ETRQYVIEVD
-191 PAALRRYNLTLH
+191 ATALRRYNLTLH

-238 EQDLANI
+238 EKDLANI

-255 LLGDLAKV
+255 LMGDVAKI

-300 SVKATIGSLRLPPG
+300 SVKTRIASLRLPPG
-314 VTLVPFYDQ
+314 VILAPFYDQ

-335 HNLLE
+335 HNLIE
-340 AGILVI
+340 AGILVT
-346 AVLLLFLGDLRAA
+346 AVLLLFLGNLRAA
-359 LIVALVIPLS
+359 FIVALVIPLS

-377 SLFGVSANLMSLGAI
+377 SFFGVSANLMSLGAI

-409 RRLAAPGLGD
+409 RRLSERGEGN
-419 SRQRIREAAYE
+419 SIERIREAAHE

-481 VPVLSSLILKVP
+481 VPALSSLILEVP
-493 SSAETRGG
+493 SNAGTYGG

-510 LRDRYRRSLDWVIAH
+510 LRDRYRRSLEWVIDH
-525 RVRVIVA
+525 RPRVLAGA
-532 AGVLLVV
+532 ATLLAV
-539 ALGSVHFIGTEFMP
+539 ALGSLHFIGTEFMP
-553 RLDEGSILVTSRRL
+553 RLDEGSIVVTSRRL
-567 PGISLTESISIG
+567 PGISLSESIGLG

-584 VIMSFPEIR
+584 VIMSFPEVK

-615 SYLTLNPQNTWKC
+615 SYLTPNPQSTWKC
-628 CHSKDELIGR
+628 CHSKDQLI
-638 LSVALSA
+638 SKLSA
-645 IPGVAYEFTQ
+645 ALAVVPGVAYQFTQ

-673 IKIFGDDINTLHNL
+673 IKIFGDDINMLQDL
-687 AGQVLSAI
+687 ARRVLSVVSA
-695 STVPGAFNPQ
+695 VPGAFNPQ
-705 MEQTSGVPQV
+705 MEQTAGVPQL
-715 QIEINRHE
+715 QIDINRE
-723 LARYGLNV
+723 QLARYGLNV

-736 TIETLVGGT
+736 MIGTLVGGT

-751 IGQQRFAIAMR
+751 LGQERFAIALR
-762 LPESRRNDLDMLGN
+762 LPESRRNDLDRLGS
-776 LLLHAPRGELVRLNQ
+776 LLLHAPGGELVRLNRI
-791 VADLNVVNSPEMI
+791 AELNVVSSPEMI
-804 TRENARRRI
+804 TREDARRRI
-813 VVQTDVRGIDLG
+813 VVQTDVRGTDLG

-830 ARARVAAAVNLP
+830 AQAKVASAVNLP
-842 FGYSIVWGGQFE
+842 SGYSIAWGGQFE
-854 NAQRA
+854 NQQRA
-859 DRRLEVVLPVSIFL
+859 DRRLAIVLPVSILL

-882 VNLGQTLLIL
+882 ESAGQTLLIL

-937 HINFLRKQGLAIDRA
+937 HINLLRSQGMATAQAIRL
-952 VRIGASDRLRPVM
+952 GASDRLRPVM

-975 IPMAI
+975 IPMAM
-980 ATSIGAEVQRPLA
+980 ATSTGAEVQRPLA

-1010 LPLFYPWFSPPDS
+1010 LPLFYPWFSPRDS
-1023 TVGQQPQR
+1023 TAGQQE
-1031 KQISNI
+1031 

>member
-1 MLRRI
+1 MLRRVV
-6 IDFSLDNRWIVLSVT
+6 DFSLDNRWIVLSLAV
-21 AAVIAFGLYT
+21 AVIAFGLYT

-52 KAPGMSPTEIE
+52 EAPGMSPTEVE
-63 QLVTFPLETVLMGI
+63 QLVTFPLETALMGI
-77 PHMRTV
+77 PHMQTV

-88 LDLSMIT
+88 LGLSMIT
-95 VVFDDSIDIF
+95 VVFDDYIDIF

-149 RALMDLK
+149 RTLMELK

-170 QGVSEINSWGG
+170 QGVSEVNSWGG
-181 ETKEYVIEVE
+181 ETKQYIIEID
-191 PAALRRYNLTLH
+191 PNALLRYNLTLH
-203 DVLTR
+203 DVFTR

-238 EQDLANI
+238 EHDLANI

-255 LLGDLAKV
+255 LLGDLAKIK
-263 TVAPMP
+263 VAPMP

-300 SVKATIGSLRLPPG
+300 SVKAKIGSLRLPPG
-314 VTLVPFYDQ
+314 VTLTSFYDQ
-323 SQVIDGTLHTVK
+323 SQVIDGTLHTVE
-335 HNLLE
+335 HNLIE

-359 LIVALVIPLS
+359 FIVALVIPLS

-409 RRLAAPGLGD
+409 RRLADPGQGD
-419 SRQRIREAAYE
+419 SKKRIREAAYE

-481 VPVLSSLILKVP
+481 VPALSSLILKVR
-493 SSAETRGG
+493 SSTENRGG

-510 LRDRYRRSLDWVIAH
+510 LRVRYRHSLDWVIAH
-525 RVRVIVA
+525 RVTVIAA
-532 AGVLLVV
+532 AGVLLAV
-539 ALGSVHFIGTEFMP
+539 ALGSLHYIGTEFMP
-553 RLDEGSILVTSRRL
+553 RLDEGSIVVTSRRL
-567 PGISLTESISIG
+567 PGISLTESISLG

-615 SYLTLNPQNTWKC
+615 SYLTLNPQGTWKC
-628 CHSKDELIGR
+628 CQSKEELIGK
-638 LSVALSA
+638 LSTALSA

-673 IKIFGDDINTLHNL
+673 IKIFGDDINTLQDL
-687 AGQVLSAI
+687 ARQVLSVI

-705 MEQTSGVPQV
+705 MEQTSGVPEL
-715 QIEINRHE
+715 QIEINRDE
-723 LARYGLNV
+723 MARYGLNV
-731 SDVRE
+731 SDVQE
-736 TIETLVGGT
+736 MIETLVGGT

-751 IGQQRFAIAMR
+751 IGQQRFAIALR
-762 LPESRRNDLDMLGN
+762 LPETQRNDLDKLGN
-776 LLLHAPRGELVRLNQ
+776 LLLHASGGELVRLNQ
-791 VADLNVVNSPEMI
+791 IADLNVVSSPEMI
-804 TRENARRRI
+804 TREDARRRI
-813 VVQTDVRGIDLG
+813 VVQTDVRGTDLG
-825 SFVAA
+825 SFVA
-830 ARARVAAAVNLP
+830 VAQAKVASALNLP
-842 FGYSIVWGGQFE
+842 YGYSIEWGGQFQ
-854 NAQRA
+854 NQQQA
-859 DRRLEVVLPVSIFL
+859 DRRLALVLPVSIAL
-873 IFALLFATF
+873 IFGLLFASF
-882 VNLGQTLLIL
+882 ENLGQTFLIL

-900 GGIAALWLR
+900 GGIGALWLR

-937 HINFLRKQGLAIDRA
+937 HINLLRSQGLAVDRA

-975 IPMAI
+975 IPMAM
-980 ATSIGAEVQRPLA
+980 ATSTGAEVQRPLA

-1010 LPLFYPWFSPPDS
+1010 LPLFYPWFSPPDPPELR
-1023 TVGQQPQR
+1023 QQSQMA
-1031 KQISNI
+1031 NV

>member
-1 MLRRI
+1 MLQRI
-6 IDFSLDNRWIVLSVT
+6 VDFSLDNRWIVLSVT
-21 AAVIAFGLYT
+21 AALIAFGLYT

-52 KAPGMSPTEIE
+52 TAPGMSPTEVE
-63 QLVTFPLETVLMGI
+63 QLVTFPLETALMGI
-77 PHMRTV
+77 PHMQTV

-88 LDLSMIT
+88 LGLSMIT

-105 LARQLVNE
+105 LARQFVNE

-120 RIPAGLQPV
+120 RLPSGLQPV

-142 FTLQSST
+142 FTLRSST
-149 RALMDLK
+149 HSLMDLK
-156 TLLDWRLRFDLRAV
+156 TLLDWRLRFDLRSV
-170 QGVSEINSWGG
+170 QGVSEVNSWGG
-181 ETKEYVIEVE
+181 ETKEYVIEVD
-191 PAALRRYNLTLH
+191 PTALRRYNLNLH
-203 DVLTR
+203 DVITR

-229 ILGLGRASS
+229 LLGLGRASS

-245 VVLSQNGVPV
+245 VVLSQDGVPV
-255 LLGDLAKV
+255 LLRDLAKI

-269 RQGAVMHDAKGEAVA
+269 RQGAVMHDANGEAVA

-300 SVKATIGSLRLPPG
+300 SVKATIASLRLPPG

-335 HNLLE
+335 HNLIE

-359 LIVALVIPLS
+359 FIVALVIPLS

-401 VVMVEYFV
+401 VVMVEYFM
-409 RRLAAPGLGD
+409 RRLAEPSIGD
-419 SRQRIREAAYE
+419 ARQRIREAAYE
-430 VARPILFAVI
+430 VARPILYAVI

-481 VPVLSSLILKVP
+481 VPALSSLILKVP
-493 SSAETRGG
+493 ESAESRGG
-501 ESESAWFIG
+501 ESESAWFLR
-510 LRDRYRRSLDWVIAH
+510 LRDHYSSSLDWVIAR
-525 RVRVIVA
+525 RVEVIA
-532 AGVLLVV
+532 TAGVLLAI
-539 ALGSVHFIGTEFMP
+539 ALGSLHFIGTEFMP
-553 RLDEGSILVTSRRL
+553 RLDEGSIVVTSRRL
-567 PGISLTESISIG
+567 PGISLTESIILG

-593 GVVTKLGRPDLATEA
+593 GVVTKLGRPDVATEA

-628 CHSKDELIGR
+628 CHGKGELIGR
-638 LSVALSA
+638 LSAALSA
-645 IPGVAYEFTQ
+645 IPGVGYEFTQ

-673 IKIFGDDINTLHNL
+673 IKIFGDDIDTLQQL
-687 AGQVLSAI
+687 ARQVLSVI
-695 STVPGAFNPQ
+695 SAVPGAFNPQ

-715 QIEINRHE
+715 QIEINRDE

-736 TIETLVGGT
+736 MIGTLVGGT

-751 IGQQRFAIAMR
+751 IGQQRFAIALR
-762 LPESRRNDLDMLGN
+762 LPESRRNDLDRLGN
-776 LLLHAPRGELVRLNQ
+776 LVLHAPHGELVRLNQ
-791 VADLNVVNSPEMI
+791 IADFNVVNSPEMI
-804 TRENARRRI
+804 TREDARRRI
-813 VVQTDVRGIDLG
+813 VVQTDVRGTDLG
-825 SFVAA
+825 SFVAGA
-830 ARARVAAAVNLP
+830 QARVAATVNLP
-842 FGYSIVWGGQFE
+842 YGYSIVWGGQFE
-854 NAQRA
+854 NQQRA
-859 DRRLEVVLPVSIFL
+859 DRRLAIVLPVSILL
-873 IFALLFATF
+873 IAALLFATF
-882 VNLGQTLLIL
+882 ENLGQTFLIL

-900 GGIAALWLR
+900 GGIGALWLR

-937 HINFLRKQGLAIDRA
+937 HINLLRSQGLAIGRA
-952 VRIGASDRLRPVM
+952 VHIGASDRLRPVM

-975 IPMAI
+975 IPMAM
-980 ATSIGAEVQRPLA
+980 ATSTGAEVQRPLA

-1023 TVGQQPQR
+1023 TAGHEQ
-1031 KQISNI
+1031 

>member
-52 KAPGMSPTEIE
+52 KAPGMSPNEIE

-88 LDLSMIT
+88 LNLSMIT

-181 ETKEYVIEVE
+181 QTKEYVIEVE

-208 VTENNENFG
+208 VIENNENFG

-300 SVKATIGSLRLPPG
+300 SVKATIGSLRLPTG

-525 RVRVIVA
+525 RVRVIAA

-673 IKIFGDDINTLHNL
+673 IKIFGDDINTLHDL
-687 AGQVLSAI
+687 ARQVLSVI

-830 ARARVAAAVNLP
+830 ARVRVAAAVNLP

-854 NAQRA
+854 NEQRA
-859 DRRLEVVLPVSIFL
+859 DRRLEIVLPVSIFL

-882 VNLGQTLLIL
+882 ENLGQTLLIL

-909 GINLNLSASIG
+909 AINLNLSASIG

-937 HINFLRKQGLAIDRA
+937 HINFLRHQGLAIDRA
-952 VRIGASDRLRPVM
+952 VRTGASDRLRPVM

>member
-6 IDFSLDNRWIVLSVT
+6 VDFSLDNRWIVLSV
-21 AAVIAFGLYT
+21 AVGIIAFGLYT

-52 KAPGMSPTEIE
+52 EAPGMSPTEIE
-63 QLVTFPLETVLMGI
+63 QLVTFPLETALMGI
-77 PHMRTV
+77 PHMQTV

-88 LDLSMIT
+88 LGLSMIT
-95 VVFDDSIDIF
+95 VVFDDNIDIF
-105 LARQLVNE
+105 LARQFVNE

-149 RALMDLK
+149 RTLMDLK

-170 QGVSEINSWGG
+170 QGVSEVNSWGG
-181 ETKEYVIEVE
+181 ETKEYVIEVD
-191 PAALRRYNLTLH
+191 PTALRRYNLTLH

-208 VTENNENFG
+208 VSENNENFG

-229 ILGLGRASS
+229 VLGLGRASS
-238 EQDLANI
+238 EHDLANI

-255 LLGDLAKV
+255 LLGDVAKI

-269 RQGAVMHDAKGEAVA
+269 RQGAVMHDANGEAVA

-300 SVKATIGSLRLPPG
+300 SVKGKIGSLRLPSG
-314 VTLVPFYDQ
+314 VSLVPFYDQ

-335 HNLLE
+335 HNLIE

-359 LIVALVIPLS
+359 FIVALVIPLS

-409 RRLAAPGLGD
+409 RRLAEPGSGD

-481 VPVLSSLILKVP
+481 VPAIASLILKVP
-493 SSAETRGG
+493 SDAETRGA
-501 ESESAWFIG
+501 ESESAWFVG
-510 LRDRYRRSLDWVIAH
+510 LRDRYRRSLDWVIVH
-525 RVRVIVA
+525 RVRVTA
-532 AGVLLVV
+532 AAAVLLAV
-539 ALGSVHFIGTEFMP
+539 ALGSLHFIGTEFMP
-553 RLDEGSILVTSRRL
+553 RLDEGSIVVTSRRL
-567 PGISLTESISIG
+567 PGISLTESISLG

-584 VIMSFPEIR
+584 VIMSFPEIK

-615 SYLTLNPQNTWKC
+615 SYLTLNPQSTWKC
-628 CHSKDELIGR
+628 CRNKDELIGR
-638 LSVALSA
+638 LSAALSA

-673 IKIFGDDINTLHNL
+673 IKIFGDDINTLHDL
-687 AGQVLSAI
+687 ARQVLSVI

-705 MEQTSGVPQV
+705 MEQTSGVPQL
-715 QIEINRHE
+715 QIEINRDE

-736 TIETLVGGT
+736 MIATLVGGT

-751 IGQQRFAIAMR
+751 IGQQRFAIALR
-762 LPESRRNDLDMLGN
+762 LPEDRRNDLDRLGN
-776 LLLHAPRGELVRLNQ
+776 LVLHAPRGELVRLNQ
-791 VADLNVVNSPEMI
+791 IADLNVVNSPEMI
-804 TRENARRRI
+804 TREDARRRI
-813 VVQTDVRGIDLG
+813 VVQTDVRGTDLG

-830 ARARVAAAVNLP
+830 AQARVAAAVNLP
-842 FGYSIVWGGQFE
+842 YGYSIAWGGQFE
-854 NAQRA
+854 NQQRA
-859 DRRLEVVLPVSIFL
+859 DRRLAIVLPVSIIL

-882 VNLGQTLLIL
+882 ENLGQTFLIL

-900 GGIAALWLR
+900 GGIGALWLR
-909 GINLNLSASIG
+909 DINLNLSASIG

-937 HINFLRKQGLAIDRA
+937 HINLLRRQGLAIDRA
-952 VRIGASDRLRPVM
+952 VRDGASDRLRPVM

-975 IPMAI
+975 IPMAM

-1010 LPLFYPWFSPPDS
+1010 LPLFYPSFSPPDS
-1023 TVGQQPQR
+1023 TTVQR
-1031 KQISNI
+1031 HR

>member
-6 IDFSLDNRWIVLSVT
+6 VDFSLDNRWIVLSVT
-21 AAVIAFGLYT
+21 AALIAFGLYT

-52 KAPGMSPTEIE
+52 TAPGMSPTEVE
-63 QLVTFPLETVLMGI
+63 QLVTFPLETALMGI
-77 PHMRTV
+77 PHMQTV

-88 LDLSMIT
+88 LGLSMIT

-105 LARQLVNE
+105 LARQFVNE

-120 RIPAGLQPV
+120 RLPSGPQPV

-142 FTLQSST
+142 FTLRSST
-149 RALMDLK
+149 HSLMDLK
-156 TLLDWRLRFDLRAV
+156 TLLDWRLRFDLRSV
-170 QGVSEINSWGG
+170 QGVSEVNSWGG
-181 ETKEYVIEVE
+181 ETKEYVIEVD
-191 PAALRRYNLTLH
+191 PTALRRYNLNLH
-203 DVLTR
+203 DVITR

-229 ILGLGRASS
+229 LLGLGRASS

-245 VVLSQNGVPV
+245 VVLSQDGVPV
-255 LLGDLAKV
+255 LLRDLAKI

-300 SVKATIGSLRLPPG
+300 SVKATIASLRLPPG

-335 HNLLE
+335 HNLIE

-359 LIVALVIPLS
+359 FIVALVIPLS

-401 VVMVEYFV
+401 VVMVEYFM
-409 RRLAAPGLGD
+409 RRLAEPSIGD
-419 SRQRIREAAYE
+419 ARQRIREAAYE
-430 VARPILFAVI
+430 VARPILYAVI

-481 VPVLSSLILKVP
+481 VPALSSLILKVP
-493 SSAETRGG
+493 VSAESRGG
-501 ESESAWFIG
+501 ESESAWFLR
-510 LRDRYRRSLDWVIAH
+510 LRDHYSSSLDWVIAR
-525 RVRVIVA
+525 RVEVIA
-532 AGVLLVV
+532 TAGVLLAI
-539 ALGSVHFIGTEFMP
+539 ALGSLHFIGTEFMP
-553 RLDEGSILVTSRRL
+553 RLDEGSIVVTSRRL
-567 PGISLTESISIG
+567 PGISLTESIILG
-579 KQIER
+579 KQIEH

-628 CHSKDELIGR
+628 CHGKDELIGR
-638 LSVALSA
+638 LSAALSA
-645 IPGVAYEFTQ
+645 IPGVGYEFTQ

-673 IKIFGDDINTLHNL
+673 IKIFGDDIDTLQQL
-687 AGQVLSAI
+687 AGQVLSVI
-695 STVPGAFNPQ
+695 SAVPGAFNPQ

-715 QIEINRHE
+715 QIEINRDE

-736 TIETLVGGT
+736 MIGTLVGGT

-751 IGQQRFAIAMR
+751 IGQQRFAIALR
-762 LPESRRNDLDMLGN
+762 LPESRRNDLDRLGN
-776 LLLHAPRGELVRLNQ
+776 LVLHAPHGELVRLNQ
-791 VADLNVVNSPEMI
+791 IADFNVVNSPEMI
-804 TRENARRRI
+804 TREDARRRI
-813 VVQTDVRGIDLG
+813 VVQTDVRGTDLG

-830 ARARVAAAVNLP
+830 AQARVAAAVNLP
-842 FGYSIVWGGQFE
+842 YGYSIVWGGQFE
-854 NAQRA
+854 NQQRA
-859 DRRLEVVLPVSIFL
+859 DRRLAIVLPVSILL
-873 IFALLFATF
+873 IAALLFATF
-882 VNLGQTLLIL
+882 ENLGQTLLIL

-900 GGIAALWLR
+900 GGIGALWLR

-937 HINFLRKQGLAIDRA
+937 HINLLRSQGLAIDRA

-975 IPMAI
+975 IPMAM
-980 ATSIGAEVQRPLA
+980 ATSTGAEVQRPLA

-1010 LPLFYPWFSPPDS
+1010 LPLFYPWFSPADS
-1023 TVGQQPQR
+1023 TAGHEQ
-1031 KQISNI
+1031 